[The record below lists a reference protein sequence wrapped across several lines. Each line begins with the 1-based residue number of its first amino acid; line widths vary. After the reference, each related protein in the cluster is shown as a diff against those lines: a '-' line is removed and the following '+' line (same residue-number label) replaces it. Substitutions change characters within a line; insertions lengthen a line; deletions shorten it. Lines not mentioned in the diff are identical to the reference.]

1 MKPSATTCIGIACAL
16 LVGALLAWNDSHPAA
31 SAEPLPLRWA
41 RTAAQHPLR
50 TGLALA
56 LLAWALR
63 PARNYPPDSNSQ

>member
-1 MKPSATTCIGIACAL
+1 MKPSVPLRIGLASAL
-16 LVGALLAWNDSHPAA
+16 LVAALLAWNDSHPAA
-31 SAEPLPLRWA
+31 SGEPLLVRWA

-63 PARNYPPDSNSQ
+63 PAGRGSPDLNRR